1 MKRVLV
7 LLIFIFELFFT
18 ASCKKEDP
26 AQLPI
31 VSTTP
36 ATNITVSTA
45 TSGGTITD
53 DGGATV
59 TANGVCWSTNANPSV
74 NDSKTVDGGSIGQF
88 VSNISSLTGGTTY
101 HIRAYATNSV
111 GTAYGADMSFATL
124 GQSPVG
130 LTQPAT
136 NISATGATLNGT
148 ANPNYLS
155 TTVTFEY
162 GTSINYGQTATAS
175 QSPITGN
182 SITNVSV
189 ALTGL
194 TAGSIYH
201 FRIKTVNSLGTTY
214 GDDMTFTTSGSA
226 PSSVTQAACCLST
239 TSATLN
245 GVVNANYLTT
255 AVTFE
260 YGTTTAYGNS
270 IAANQSPLTGNTNT
284 NVSSALSGLEPETAY
299 HFRVRAENSLGTTY
313 GSDMTFSTTPIP
325 STKSGLY
332 TIRTGTDDLYFI
344 DINTF
349 TFTKIADI
357 GLTIESMFMGMQYKD
372 HKLYIS
378 YAAKLYTYDMLS
390 NILTLVINNTNLA
403 WQFSINSMGELYSV
417 TEITGTTPGSL
428 YKINISNNTSVRIGG
443 TSAASIWGLGF
454 DASDQL
460 WSVEEFIQRYGTI
473 NTSTGTFTA
482 TSAMIPFTDTYY
494 ATPDNNGNLY
504 SFNVGNPATGIVKY
518 NLSSNSASMLIPLA
532 VTWSGLAFGLF

>member
-18 ASCKKEDP
+18 SGCKKEDP

-59 TANGVCWSTNANPSV
+59 TANGVCWSTNTNPSV

-88 VSNISSLTGGTTY
+88 VSNISGLAGGTTY

-111 GTAYGADMSFATL
+111 GTAYGADMSFVTL

-130 LTQPAT
+130 LTQPAI
-136 NISATGATLNGT
+136 NLSATGATLNGT
-148 ANPNYLS
+148 VNPNYLS

-162 GTSINYGQTATAS
+162 GTSTNYGQVATAS
-175 QSPITGN
+175 LSPITGN

-194 TAGSIYH
+194 TAGSTYH

-214 GDDMTFTTSGSA
+214 GEDMTFTTSGSA
-226 PSSVTQAACCLST
+226 PNSVTQAACCLST
-239 TSATLN
+239 TNATLN

-260 YGTTTAYGNS
+260 YGITTAYGNS
-270 IAANQSPLTGNTNT
+270 IAAHQSPLTGNTNT
-284 NVSSALSGLEPETAY
+284 NVSSALSGLEPGTTY

-313 GSDMTFSTTPIP
+313 GSDMTFSTNPTP

-357 GLTIESMFMGMQYKD
+357 GLTIESMFMGMEYKD

-378 YAAKLYTYDMLS
+378 YGAKLYTYDLLS
-390 NILTLVINNTNLA
+390 NALTLVITNSNLA
-403 WQFSINSMGELYSV
+403 WQFSINSLGELYSV
-417 TEITGTTPGSL
+417 TEITGTSPGSL

-482 TSAMIPFTDTYY
+482 TSAMIPYTDTYY

-504 SFNVGNPATGIVKY
+504 SFNVGNPATGVVKY
-518 NLSSNSASMLIPLA
+518 NLSSNSVSMLIPLA
-532 VTWSGLAFGLF
+532 VTWSGLAFGLY